1 VTTTINLFLDV
12 TIMNQSELDALR
24 QELASVLDSINLD
37 EGELDQSLIETLDR
51 LISAGV
57 SLRNRLQNAIE
68 TVA

>member
-1 VTTTINLFLDV
+1 MTTTINLFLDV